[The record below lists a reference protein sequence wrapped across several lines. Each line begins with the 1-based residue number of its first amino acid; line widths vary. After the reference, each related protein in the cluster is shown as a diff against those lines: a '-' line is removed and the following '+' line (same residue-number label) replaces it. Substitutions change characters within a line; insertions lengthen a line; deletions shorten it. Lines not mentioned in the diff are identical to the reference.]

1 MTSSDTF
8 WTLQTAIAYGGGFM
22 RRLAEAGIHAD
33 PDNRQRLLLAFPE
46 LQQCYGPQTWL
57 HKQQRVGV

>member
-46 LQQCYGPQTWL
+46 LQQCYGPETWL
-57 HKQQRVGV
+57 HKQQRVAA